1 MINRTIAKFLFYAVA
16 LTLLL
21 WTASLTV
28 SFLQSVLPNSFWL
41 VPFLGLVVFDGGMVA
56 WMFVF
61 LSHAQGAIQR
71 SIALILTVFN
81 LIGVGLMVIAEILL
95 DGQQWV
101 AAPESLGTIAVW
113 SIGIWTIGNVAGVVM
128 FHLGDNEARK
138 EMAIQ
143 SEKDAIFEGALKELS
158 KLRTANQAHL
168 AQELSG
174 VMFAK
179 MVSDL
184 HADRNNDGIPDIL
197 QTGKQVSQNTYAP
210 ADTPQVIPVAR
221 PVAGQG
227 NGAPGKP
234 VQGAPRDFR

>member
-1 MINRTIAKFLFYAVA
+1 MINRTIAKILFYAVA
-16 LTLLL
+16 LTLLM

-41 VPFLGLVVFDGGMVA
+41 VPILGLVVFDGGMVA

-81 LIGVGLMVIAEILL
+81 LVGVGLMVIAEILL

-101 AAPESLGTIAVW
+101 AAPESLGTVAVW

-143 SEKDAIFEGALKELS
+143 SEKDAIFEAALDDLKTRRVFMQKALS
-158 KLRTANQAHL
+158 QEIGQAMMD
-168 AQELSG
+168 EII
-174 VMFAK
+174 
-179 MVSDL
+179 
-184 HADRNNDGIPDIL
+184 ADIRADKDGDGRPDIM
-197 QTGKQVSQNTYAP
+197 QRGQQVGQNTYTP
-210 ADTPQVIPVAR
+210 PQVIPVAR
-221 PVAGQG
+221 PVEGRG
-227 NGAPGKP
+227 DNGAPGKP
-234 VQGAPRDFR
+234 VQGRGPNF